1 MQRKFMLRKNK
12 IFTLEFEKLYK
23 ELLSNSIVRMA
34 ASEAVKRAKKAYYEK
49 NKEKYQEYG
58 RMKARE
64 YYYNKGGKGSKEHK
78 NATSKQR
85 VYEEGTLRFI
95 RRLFEK

>member
-1 MQRKFMLRKNK
+1 M
-12 IFTLEFEKLYK
+12 
-23 ELLSNSIVRMA
+23 
-34 ASEAVKRAKKAYYEK
+34 ASEAVKKAKKAYYEK

-64 YYYNKGGKGSKEHK
+64 YYYNKGGKEKKTGY
-78 NATSKQR
+78 SKQK

-95 RRLFEK
+95 RRLFEN

>member
-1 MQRKFMLRKNK
+1 M
-12 IFTLEFEKLYK
+12 
-23 ELLSNSIVRMA
+23 

-64 YYYNKGGKGSKEHK
+64 YYYNKGGKGSKEAK
-78 NATSKQR
+78 NAASKR
-85 VYEEGTLRFI
+85 KVYEEGTLRFI
-95 RRLFEK
+95 RRLFEN